1 MLNYLK
7 GLNFVTASLATA
19 ILLVSVGTVQPQDL
33 QELIKRQGYA
43 DAIFVNGK
51 IVSMDDTSISS
62 EPGSVYQALA
72 VKGDSIMKLGTNA
85 EVRTLA
91 TDFTIVYDLNGRTMI
106 PGIIETHSHIYGGAL
121 RYLDRF
127 GIKYPPNEVIITP
140 QAADNL
146 EETQGVLRDAIQEAV
161 KTMDPGVWLRVNM
174 RSHPDDPL
182 QLDVWGDTR
191 RLTTRKTIDQW
202 APVNPVVVRPG
213 NRGTINSAALD
224 ILNEFLP
231 GYSDS
236 IRDSMHMDEIGVDP
250 AEIGWVGSVE
260 MGVIG
265 WSVAECPP
273 THPAAEDHRGGSA
286 C

>member
-1 MLNYLK
+1 MLGYLK
-7 GLNFVTASLATA
+7 GINFVTANLATA
-19 ILLVSVGTVQPQDL
+19 ILLASVGTIQPQDL
-33 QELIKRQGYA
+33 PELVKRQGYA
-43 DAIFVNGK
+43 DTIFVNGK

-72 VKGDSIMKLGTNA
+72 VKRDSIMKLGTNA
-85 EVRTLA
+85 EVRALA
-91 TDFTIVYDLNGRTMI
+91 ADFTIVYDLNGRTMI
-106 PGIIETHSHIYGGAL
+106 PGIVETHSHIYGAAL
-121 RYLDRF
+121 SYLNRF

-146 EETQGVLRDAIQEAV
+146 EETQGILRDSIQEAV
-161 KTMDPGVWLRVNM
+161 KTMEPGVWLRVNM
-174 RSHPDDPL
+174 RAHPNDPT
-182 QLDVWGDTR
+182 QLDTWGDTR
-191 RLTTRKTIDQW
+191 RLTTRRTIDQW

-250 AEIGWVGSVE
+250 VEIGWVGSVE

-265 WSVAECPP
+265 
-273 THPAAEDHRGGSA
+273 
-286 C
+286 